1 MKPTFRLVETRMKPR
16 FRLAVVALAAAALF
30 CGGMMLGARR
40 AAQAAAPAP
49 VSQPKTIL
57 HISLIK
63 WKADATDAQKEQ
75 IMKEW
80 LEMVSKIPGVKNVWT
95 KPSRMQPREYNTAFA
110 IEFENREA
118 ADRYAQDPVH
128 EAWSKKF
135 LAIREASISPQ
146 ISN

>member
-1 MKPTFRLVETRMKPR
+1 MKIT
-16 FRLAVVALAAAALF
+16 FRLAVVGLAAGALF

-49 VSQPKTIL
+49 VSQPKTIV

-80 LEMVSKIPGVKNVWT
+80 LEMVGKIPGVKNVWT
-95 KPSRMQPREYNTAFA
+95 KPSRMQPRDFHTAFA

-118 ADRYAQDPVH
+118 ADRYATDPAH
-128 EAWSKKF
+128 DAWSKRF

-146 ISN
+146 ITNP